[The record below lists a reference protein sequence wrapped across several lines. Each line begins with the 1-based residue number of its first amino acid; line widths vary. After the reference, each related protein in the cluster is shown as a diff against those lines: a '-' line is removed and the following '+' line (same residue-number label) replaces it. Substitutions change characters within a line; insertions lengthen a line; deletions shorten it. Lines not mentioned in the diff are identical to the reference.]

1 MSNRVRP
8 CGHVLVI
15 DDDDCIRQLMD
26 AALVLGGLRVTTAAT
41 GEEGLELA
49 ATIDPDVVV
58 LDVHLPGISG
68 YAVCAE
74 LRRRVG
80 EAIAILFVSGE
91 RTEPFDRVA
100 GLLIGADD
108 YLTKPLAPDE
118 LVERVRLL
126 LRRGHK
132 VNGAR
137 ALISAPLTPRESDVL
152 RMLAE
157 GLDQGAV
164 AGRLVISPK
173 TVETHIEHILTK
185 LGVHSRA
192 QAVALAYR
200 EDLLNLHR

>member
-1 MSNRVRP
+1 MSSRGRP

-15 DDDDCIRQLMD
+15 DDDAGIRQFM
-26 AALVLGGLRVTTAAT
+26 AAVLGLGGFTVTEAAT

-49 ATIDPDVVV
+49 GAIDPDVVV
-58 LDVHLPGISG
+58 LDVQLPGISG

-74 LRRRVG
+74 LRRHSHD
-80 EAIAILFVSGE
+80 AIGVLFVSGV

-108 YLTKPLAPDE
+108 YLTKPFAPDE
-118 LVERVRLL
+118 LVERTRLL
-126 LRRGHK
+126 AKRLDKRDNGH
-132 VNGAR
+132 R
-137 ALISAPLTPRESDVL
+137 AGRPSLTPRETDVL

-157 GLDQGAV
+157 GLDKDGI

-173 TVETHIEHILTK
+173 TVESHIEHILGK
-185 LGVHSRA
+185 LGAHSRA

-200 EDLLNLHR
+200 DDWLNLQR

>member
-1 MSNRVRP
+1 MSNRARP

-15 DDDDCIRQLMD
+15 DDDECMRQVMD
-26 AALVLGGLRVTTAAT
+26 AVLGLGGFAVTTGAT

-49 ATIDPDVVV
+49 ATINPDVVV

-100 GLLIGADD
+100 GLLIGGDD
-108 YLTKPLAPDE
+108 YLTKPFAPDE

-132 VNGAR
+132 V
-137 ALISAPLTPRESDVL
+137 SAPLTPRESDVL

-157 GLDQGAV
+157 GLDQDAV

-173 TVETHIEHILTK
+173 TVESHIEHILTK

>member
-1 MSNRVRP
+1 MSNRARP
-8 CGHVLVI
+8 CGRVLVI
-15 DDDDCIRQLMD
+15 DDDKCMRQVMD
-26 AALVLGGLRVTTAAT
+26 AALGLGGFTVTTAAT

-100 GLLIGADD
+100 GLLIGGDD
-108 YLTKPLAPDE
+108 YLTKPFAPDE
-118 LVERVRLL
+118 LLERVRLL
-126 LRRGHK
+126 LRRVHK

-137 ALISAPLTPRESDVL
+137 ALVSAPLTPRESDVL

-157 GLDQGAV
+157 GLDQSAV
-164 AGRLVISPK
+164 AGRLVISPR

>member
-1 MSNRVRP
+1 MSSRVRP

-15 DDDDCIRQLMD
+15 DDDESMRQLMA
-26 AALVLGGLRVTTAAT
+26 AALGLSGFTVTGAST
-41 GEEGLELA
+41 GEEGLEVA
-49 ATIDPDVVV
+49 GAVDPDVVV

-74 LRRRVG
+74 LRRRSR

-91 RTEPFDRVA
+91 RTESFDRVA

-108 YLTKPLAPDE
+108 YLTKPFAPDE
-118 LVERVRLL
+118 LVERTRLL
-126 LRRGHK
+126 VRRVHK
-132 VNGAR
+132 GNGQR
-137 ALISAPLTPRESDVL
+137 TVRSSLTPRESDVL

-157 GLDQGAV
+157 GLDKDGI

-173 TVETHIEHILTK
+173 TVETHIEHILSK

-200 EDLLNLHR
+200 DDWLNLRR

>member
-1 MSNRVRP
+1 MN
-8 CGHVLVI
+8 
-15 DDDDCIRQLMD
+15 
-26 AALVLGGLRVTTAAT
+26 AALGLGGFTVTTAAT

-49 ATIDPDVVV
+49 ATIDPDIVV

-80 EAIAILFVSGE
+80 ETIAILFVSGE

-108 YLTKPLAPDE
+108 YLTKPFAPDE

-126 LRRGHK
+126 LRRAHK

-137 ALISAPLTPRESDVL
+137 ALVSAPLTPRESDVL

-164 AGRLVISPK
+164 AGRLVISAK